1 MLIEKIK
8 EIRKKRHISQ
18 QEMADYLHIAQ
29 TTYSDIEKGIS
40 KLSAEDFLLIC
51 KFLKIDPIELVKDNN
66 SIIIQLTQQEAET
79 LTNINQ
85 KIENQKS
92 IQINDN
98 HGNIEIK

>member
-18 QEMADYLHIAQ
+18 QKMADYLHIAQ